1 MVVIYSLH
9 LHKNNSMKN
18 NILKSVLLFA
28 VFFNCENE
36 PVINP
41 LEYNSDLTVQQNLV
55 NGVSVIDILNFNDLS
70 SFYGVEYGGGF
81 IFHVNPSN
89 GEIMVATDYSN
100 IGDVAWDDIFNL
112 DTSHAIGDGDLN
124 TQQIIEGNQNDNSS
138 NGTEFGSDNY
148 AFKIV
153 DDLNYNG
160 YNDWFIPSSGS
171 MEVIYS
177 NLHSLGLG
185 NFNENLIYWSS
196 TKEGYFPYVMAFNFE
211 SWGGLPFPG
220 SCLDVNGL
228 LIARKIN

>member
-1 MVVIYSLH
+1 MKKNIFKLVI
-9 LHKNNSMKN
+9 
-18 NILKSVLLFA
+18 IFA
-28 VFFNCENE
+28 IFFNCENE

-41 LEYNSDLTVQQNLV
+41 LEYNSNLTVQQNLV
-55 NGVSVIDILNFNDLS
+55 NGVSVIDILNFNDIS
-70 SFYGVEYGGGF
+70 SFYGIEYGGGF
-81 IFHVNPSN
+81 IFHVNPTN
-89 GEIMVATDYSN
+89 GEIMVATDYSD
-100 IGDVAWDDIFNL
+100 IGDVAWGDIFDL
-112 DTSHAIGDGDLN
+112 DTSHVIGDGDLN

-138 NGTEFGSDNY
+138 NGSEFGSDNY

-171 MEVIYS
+171 MEIIY
-177 NLHSLGLG
+177 NNVHSLGFG

-211 SWGGLPFPG
+211 SWGGIPFPG

-228 LIARKIN
+228 LIARKILFI

>member
-1 MVVIYSLH
+1 MR
-9 LHKNNSMKN
+9 
-18 NILKSVLLFA
+18 NILLILFSVAILIS
-28 VFFNCENE
+28 CENE
-36 PVINP
+36 PTFNP
-41 LEYNSDLTVQQNLV
+41 FEYNSNLTIKQNLT
-55 NGVSVIDILNFNDLS
+55 NGVSVLDILNYNDIS
-70 SFYGVEYGGGF
+70 SFYGIEYEGGF
-81 IFHVNPSN
+81 IFHVDPNN
-89 GEIMVATDYSN
+89 GEMIVATDYSE
-100 IGDVAWDDIFNL
+100 IGDVAWGDVFDL
-112 DTSHAIGDGDLN
+112 VTSHNIGDGDLN

-228 LIARKIN
+228 LIARKVN

>member
-18 NILKSVLLFA
+18 NILKSVLLFTF
-28 VFFNCENE
+28 FFNCEIE

-100 IGDVAWDDIFNL
+100 IGDVAWGDIFNL
-112 DTSHAIGDGDLN
+112 DTSHAVGDGDLN
-124 TQQIIEGNQNDNSS
+124 TQQIIDGNQNDNSS

-153 DDLNYNG
+153 DDLNHNG

-171 MEVIYS
+171 MEIIYS
-177 NLHSLGLG
+177 NVHSLGLG
-185 NFNENLIYWSS
+185 NYNENLIYWTSS
-196 TKEGYFPYVMAFNFE
+196 KEGYFPYVMTFNFE

-228 LIARKIN
+228 LIARKTN